1 MTDLPPISRDDLIDP
16 GANWCP
22 DCGLPRGVCD
32 CDERR
37 AVDEDNEPFSHCDH
51 TVSVW
56 DAAIEEY
63 RCADCGEIMQYES
76 GDWEETE

>member
-1 MTDLPPISRDDLIDP
+1 MSDQPLDP

-63 RCADCGEIMQYES
+63 RCADCES
-76 GDWEETE
+76 VWRVSLNTREETE